1 MKTLLALLLLIPS
14 LSLVNIANS
23 DDLKNN
29 ILYCKFVD
37 YEGYE
42 PTTPK
47 NKPFNVNDV
56 LKELEISNHKTE
68 QTEKESEVEEV
79 ELIHHQ
85 RTLMVVDFKSNYF
98 ADISI
103 MYPMSKDNLFH
114 EFKMKYRTT
123 LTTIALYET
132 TKEYDNY
139 DIGDFW
145 VANWL
150 SRVFINRQSL
160 NVYYGKERMQ
170 EVTGYPESDFN
181 YGECELIDSQAAKS
195 HTNEFKSITK
205 EILDAQEEIAREK
218 YQKLKDEQKL

>member
-14 LSLVNIANS
+14 LSLGNIANS

-56 LKELEISNHKTE
+56 LKELKISNHKTE

-103 MYPMSKDNLFH
+103 MYPMSEDILFH

-123 LTTIALYET
+123 LTTIALKMDVT
-132 TKEYDNY
+132 TNEYDN
-139 DIGDFW
+139 GDFW
-145 VANWL
+145 VARWL

-160 NVYYGKERMQ
+160 NVYYGKERIQ

>member
-14 LSLVNIANS
+14 LSLGNIANS

-47 NKPFNVNDV
+47 NKPFNVSDV

-123 LTTIALYET
+123 LTTIALDTT
-132 TKEYDNY
+132 TKEYEN
-139 DIGDFW
+139 GDFW

-150 SRVFINRQSL
+150 SGVFINRQSL
-160 NVYYGKERMQ
+160 NVYYGIERMQ

-195 HTNEFKSITK
+195 HTNDFKSITK

>member
-14 LSLVNIANS
+14 LSLGNIANT

-37 YEGYE
+37 YEGYV
-42 PTTPK
+42 PTTQK
-47 NKPFNVNDV
+47 KKQFKISDV

-103 MYPMSKDNLFH
+103 MYPMSEDILFH

-123 LTTIALYET
+123 LTTIALDKT
-132 TKEYDNY
+132 TKEYDN
-139 DIGDFW
+139 GDFW

-160 NVYYGKERMQ
+160 NVYYGIERMQ

-181 YGECELIDSQAAKS
+181 YGECELIDTQAAKS